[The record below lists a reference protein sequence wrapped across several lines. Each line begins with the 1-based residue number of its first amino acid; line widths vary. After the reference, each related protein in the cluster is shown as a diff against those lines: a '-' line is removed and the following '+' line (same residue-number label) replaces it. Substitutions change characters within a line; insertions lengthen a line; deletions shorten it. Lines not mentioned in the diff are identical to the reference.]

1 MAKYRQIMELV
12 LQGRSY
18 AEIVEMIGC
27 SRRDVARVRQI
38 VAEHDVTSMD
48 MITTEQLVGWFPDG
62 RKRVSANFAQP
73 DFDQVLVSMRANRF
87 FTVLMAWR
95 RYADADHGLKKPY
108 GYSQFCALFADYVR
122 SHDLVA
128 VLHHEPGRAMLV
140 DWVGPTVDLV
150 DSVTGELTRAYLW
163 VGVLP
168 YSGVISCRAY
178 LNMKSPAWLDA
189 HIQAFAMLDGVP
201 ALIVPDN
208 PLTSSHPRSKGS
220 TERVINA
227 RYQQLADHY
236 QTAIVPARSGKPRD
250 KAAAENA
257 VGIVEKRVLGYLAED
272 VFTTMADL
280 NAAIDARVD
289 EINHDMPDVNG
300 VTRWDRFV
308 ADEQHT
314 LGALPDTRF
323 EEVEWKQLKVGR
335 NYHIRA
341 DSQHYSVPYQLA
353 GRLLSVRLTSLR
365 VTVFDGAV
373 VVCEHDR
380 LNGRKGQYST
390 LAEHV
395 PQQHQGIDGL
405 WSRAWFTDRARS
417 FGPATLAVITQILDR
432 HAIEAQGYLACQNI
446 LEGLG
451 RKNRAVLEAASQ
463 QLLNQGGYATY
474 STIKRIM
481 AAIHSE
487 HDSPRPSIP
496 AASTTKR
503 QAVGGSQQ
511 LGPEV
516 YVRDA
521 SHYDTTGEEAGL

>member
-1 MAKYRQIMELV
+1 MAKYRQILSLV

-18 AEIVEMIGC
+18 AEIVEIVGC
-27 SRRDVARVRQI
+27 SRRDIARVRQV
-38 VAEHDVTSMD
+38 VATHQITSGEAVT
-48 MITTEQLVGWFPDG
+48 IEQLAEWFPDG
-62 RKRVSANFAQP
+62 RKRVSAQYTQP
-73 DFDQVLVSMRANRF
+73 EFDQVLAAMRSNRF

-95 RYADADHGLKKPY
+95 RYADADHGLQKPY

-122 SHDLVA
+122 AHDLVA

-140 DWVGPTVDLV
+140 DWVGPTMDVV
-150 DSVTGELTRAYLW
+150 DSVTGEITTAYLW

-178 LNMKSPAWLDA
+178 LDMKSPAWLDA
-189 HIQAFAMLDGVP
+189 HIQAFAMLGGVS

-208 PLTSSHPRSKGS
+208 PRTSSHPRSRGS

-257 VGIVEKRVLGYLAED
+257 VGIVEKRVLGYLADD
-272 VFTTMADL
+272 VFTTLADL
-280 NAAIDARVD
+280 NEAIDARVD
-289 EINHDMPDVNG
+289 EINQAMPDVNG

-308 ADEQHT
+308 AEEQHT
-314 LGALPDTRF
+314 LAALPDTRF

-353 GRLLSVRLTSLR
+353 GRLVSVRLTSLR
-365 VTVFDGAV
+365 ITVFDGTV

-395 PQQHQGIDGL
+395 PERHQGIDGL

-417 FGPATLAVITQILDR
+417 VGPATLAVITQILDR
-432 HAIEAQGYLACQNI
+432 HVIEAQGYLACQNI

-451 RKNRAVLEAASQ
+451 RKNRSVLEAASQ
-463 QLLNQGGYATY
+463 QLVNRNGYATY
-474 STIKRIM
+474 STLKRMM
-481 AAIHSE
+481 AAITSE
-487 HDSPRPSIP
+487 RDNPGSPTP

-503 QAVGGSQQ
+503 QTVGGSQQ
-511 LGPEV
+511 LGAGV

-521 SHYDTTGEEAGL
+521 SHYTTGEEAGL